1 MEGDIL
7 LVTTIWWKTK
17 MDSHINNNLILKV
30 LPKTLNQ
37 INKINLAN
45 IMVTQT

>member
-1 MEGDIL
+1 
-7 LVTTIWWKTK
+7 